1 MGRGNIKS
9 INFKA
14 VREAAVQVLGE
25 ISEDTESVVKRDY
38 YGRVYNK
45 YYDKTR
51 HKMHYNNYI
60 PTERI
65 QGILSEN
72 FFNENGWKSCTRRKM
87 MNHLE
92 GRHIKAVR
100 CITRLVS

>member
-38 YGRVYNK
+38 YGKVYNK

-65 QGILSEN
+65 VHYLSLIHISEP
-72 FFNENGWKSCTRRKM
+72 TRPY
-87 MNHLE
+87 
-92 GRHIKAVR
+92 
-100 CITRLVS
+100 